1 MSKHDK
7 HNNRTLLAI
16 AAQLGVAALVLAGCA
31 GRPPSLD
38 QAQTAVDEAQAD
50 PELQKYASAEVER
63 TRVAMVEA
71 NQAAEDGADVVDLD
85 SKAYVIRQNVA
96 AARATAEE
104 RRSLEQAQLLGQQ
117 AQQRA
122 EVLTELRAQS
132 TDRGT
137 VVTLGDVL
145 FDTGSATLNPG
156 GQQQVQRLATYL
168 NANPGRR
175 VRIEGHTDSQG
186 SDPSNETLS
195 RRRADAVRAS
205 LITAGVNPASVTSVG
220 VGESLPVASNDTPA
234 GRQQN
239 RRVEVV
245 IQGT

>member
-1 MSKHDK
+1 MPKHDL
-7 HNNRTLLAI
+7 RPRLP
-16 AAQLGVAALVLAGCA
+16 VAAGLGAALLVLAGCA

-38 QAQTAVDEAQAD
+38 RAQAAVDRAQAD

-63 TRVAMVEA
+63 TRVAMAEA
-71 NQAAEDGADVVDLD
+71 NRAAEDGADVVDLD
-85 SKAYVIRQNVA
+85 SKAYVIQRNVA

-104 RRSLEQAQLLGQQ
+104 RRNLEQAQLLGQQ

-122 EVLTELRAQS
+122 EVLTELRAQR

-156 GQQQVQRLATYL
+156 GRQQVQRLATYL
-168 NANPGRR
+168 NANLGQTVR
-175 VRIEGHTDSQG
+175 VEGHTDDQG
-186 SDPSNETLS
+186 SDPSNEALS
-195 RRRADAVRAS
+195 QRRADAVRAT
-205 LITAGVNPASVTSVG
+205 LVAAGVDPARVTAVG
-220 VGESLPVASNDTPA
+220 VGEAMPVASNGTTA

-245 IQGT
+245 IQGTG

>member
-1 MSKHDK
+1 MSK
-7 HNNRTLLAI
+7 HNNRTLLAF
-16 AAQLGVAALVLAGCA
+16 AAQLGVTVLVLAGCA

-38 QAQTAVDEAQAD
+38 QAQTAVSEAQAD

-63 TRVAMVEA
+63 TRVAMAEA

-104 RRSLEQAQLLGQQ
+104 RRSLEQSQLLGQQ

-137 VVTLGDVL
+137 IVTLGDVL
-145 FDTGSATLNPG
+145 FDTASATLNPG
-156 GQQQVQRLATYL
+156 GRQQVQRLSTYL
-168 NANPGRR
+168 NANPRSTL
-175 VRIEGHTDSQG
+175 RIEGHTDSQG
-186 SDPSNETLS
+186 SDATNEVLS
-195 RRRADAVRAS
+195 RRRADAVRAA
-205 LITAGVNPASVTSVG
+205 LITAGVDPARVTSVG
-220 VGESLPVASNDTPA
+220 VGEGLPVASNDTPA